1 MKPALI
7 VIDMNK
13 DFVYGK
19 LGNERARNL
28 VPRLKKLIE
37 SAREKGGV
45 PIIYVGDAH
54 LPLIQR

>member
-13 DFVYGK
+13 DFVYGR

-28 VPRLKKLIE
+28 VPRLRKLIE
-37 SAREKGGV
+37 SAGKWR
-45 PIIYVGDAH
+45 AH
-54 LPLIQR
+54 YICL